1 MTRLPPAPVPVAG
14 DTIRIDQRATRDVPA
29 GAILQLIGIWPSPRV
44 QGWAYFDVII
54 LGEDGRP
61 ERSTSVLVPVAS
73 VTVYRDA

>member
-1 MTRLPPAPVPVAG
+1 MTRLPPPLNPVAG

-29 GAILQLIGIWPSPRV
+29 GAILQLIGIWPSARV
-44 QGWAYFDVII
+44 RGWAHLDVII

-61 ERSTSVLVPVAS
+61 YRSTSVLVPVAS

>member
-1 MTRLPPAPVPVAG
+1 MNRLPPPSTPVAG

-44 QGWAYFDVII
+44 RGWAYLDVII
-54 LGEDGRP
+54 LREDGRP
-61 ERSTSVLVPVAS
+61 DRSTNVLVPVAA